1 MEISLMKEV
10 LMNYE
15 EQLLNELDDIV
26 DTLENTAH
34 AMRDLRT
41 QLYINKRDIKN
52 FKAKITKLEKE
63 LAVYKAYAENK

>member
-41 QLYINKRDIKN
+41 QIHINKRDIKN